1 MGSKQLA
8 PYLRREDLPRF
19 ISSPDLT
26 HMSLLGMPFYDLA
39 KNAVKIIILLFF
51 RMVFYSHFTIVKRF

>member
-1 MGSKQLA
+1 
-8 PYLRREDLPRF
+8 
-19 ISSPDLT
+19 
-26 HMSLLGMPFYDLA
+26 MSLLGMPFYDLA